1 MRTQEVSL
9 VMTTMAHLRKTSVS
23 PTYRNVHLPTMMR
36 HLAPRRC
43 LTAAVHGSEEVLLL
57 LLILLLGLELLLL
70 LLLGCHLLLCLL
82 LASTACVA
90 GTSGLSILV
99 LDSLEL

>member
-1 MRTQEVSL
+1 M
-9 VMTTMAHLRKTSVS
+9 
-23 PTYRNVHLPTMMR
+23 
-36 HLAPRRC
+36 
-43 LTAAVHGSEEVLLL
+43 

-82 LASTACVA
+82 LASAACVA